1 MSTKSY
7 SNVKTIE
14 KEIEYLGRRLDKYAK
29 FYWRGEDMWETYHTF
44 ITNNGS
50 ALKFVNGPSFT
61 NEYSSPQYDHA
72 TGNLTGVKFSRMQV
86 SFTICSYGVTI
97 EQYRSLVSALG
108 PYEIDYLAFDYDNK
122 LCYLA
127 KTIGMKEAVKYVVGT
142 NKDGKDLY
150 LVENTV
156 TFEVQGEQCAI
167 AQRQYVWTPQKQQN
181 GEYQNSNPLPLFI
194 EMNSTDM
201 LVSSELSFGIVSEVT
216 INNLIIEDNSIL
228 QLFIASSDDLTDKK
242 ELCSIIFNPFTK
254 NWQNQELEPPS
265 ETPSETQS
273 PSEIPSE
280 IQSQDRS
287 ISLKYDSVS
296 GLVFMQYGEA
306 DYKILN
312 LLLTNTAGEYLISDM
327 KTKKMKIEKGQDV
340 SKIAFIW
347 QYQGVNSSS
356 SELNNSFN
364 PEYTKVYGR
373 AKAILV

>member
-254 NWQNQELEPPS
+254 NWQNQELELPS